1 MKRHLNHTRRRALLP
16 EHVAVNL
23 VQPANGDHAP
33 GFTLRLEIPESWHLT
48 PDARVYV
55 EPYVRSSSMRF
66 DFGMLGMLAPP
77 EETALDEIDT
87 GLVMFRVK
95 VVDESGALGLILA
108 SADSVR
114 PREANDGDSRR
125 SILPLRHRDL
135 GNQIWL
141 VEFSSGEGPELVLN
155 NRIPGLRERLLSE
168 PLLQGMVFPAAFRQ
182 VLLTAFGEG
191 QFSEEEWSADWRSF
205 CEGLGLEAPAVDA
218 RMEPEELEDF
228 VDAAVKAFCDHKRF
242 GDLARELLEGG
253 NHE

>member
-1 MKRHLNHTRRRALLP
+1 
-16 EHVAVNL
+16 
-23 VQPANGDHAP
+23 
-33 GFTLRLEIPESWHLT
+33 
-48 PDARVYV
+48 
-55 EPYVRSSSMRF
+55 
-66 DFGMLGMLAPP
+66 MLAPP
-77 EETALDEIDT
+77 EATALDEIDT

-114 PREANDGDSRR
+114 PRETNDGDSRR

-205 CEGLGLEAPAVDA
+205 CEGLGLEAPAEDT

-228 VDAAVKAFCDHKRF
+228 VDAAVKAFCDRKRF